1 MNSTVLASITP
12 AEGACKEL
20 REILDTQSKKLLPPH
35 TVSKGETLSYS
46 LRKVSGKKHDSLVVS
61 SAGELV
67 CLDFWVAGKHEI
79 TGPVI
84 YSDKDEVTGQVSQ
97 VFQFTLLFDD
107 PVQATL
113 FDGRDMFGRQNIK
126 FRFMIKKDTVAHALA
141 VIETVMASV
150 G

>member
-1 MNSTVLASITP
+1 MNNTVLTSITP

-20 REILDTQSKKLLPPH
+20 REILDTQSKKLLPPR
-35 TVSKGETLSYS
+35 TVSKGETLSYN
-46 LRKVSGKKHDSLVVS
+46 LGKLSGKKHDSLVIS

-84 YSDKDEVTGQVSQ
+84 YSDKASQ
-97 VFQFTLLFDD
+97 VFEFTLLFDD

-113 FDGRDMFGRQNIK
+113 FDGRDIFGRQNIK